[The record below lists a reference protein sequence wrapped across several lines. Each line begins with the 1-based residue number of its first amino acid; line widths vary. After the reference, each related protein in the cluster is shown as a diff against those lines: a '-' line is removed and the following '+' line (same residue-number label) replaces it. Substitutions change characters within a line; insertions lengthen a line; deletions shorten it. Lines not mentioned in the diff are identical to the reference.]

1 MNAISQAF
9 RAHLSGE
16 TTTLCHCWRVTRRDG
31 NVAGYTDHDQPLMV
45 DGTAFQPETGF
56 SASEARDRL
65 GLSTDTVDIDGALSS
80 LDISDAEIAAG
91 LFDGAGV
98 ETLLVNWSDPNQ
110 WTLLRKAVIG
120 KIVRS
125 DGQFTAELLSPTESL
140 DRVNGRFIRRSC
152 DAVLGDH
159 RCKVALDRPGF
170 HASGVVAEIEGRDAV
185 LVSGLNDVEA
195 GWFSHGQLTW
205 LSGANAGRIE
215 QVLDHA
221 RRLDGVRLMLWRD
234 GTITSA
240 PGDAFT
246 VEVGCDKLFATCRGK
261 FGNGLNFR
269 GFPHLPG
276 NDAAYGYV
284 TDGVVFD
291 GAPLVP

>member
-1 MNAISQAF
+1 MSVKEEF
-9 RAHLSGE
+9 RAHLQGA

-31 NVAGYTDHDQPLMV
+31 RVAGYTDHDERLTV
-45 DGTAFQPETGF
+45 DGAVFQPESGF

-80 LDISDAEIAAG
+80 LDISDEEITAG
-91 LFDGAGV
+91 AFDGAGV
-98 ETLLVNWSDPNQ
+98 ETLLVNWSDPSQ

-120 KIVRS
+120 KITRA

-140 DRVNGRFIRRSC
+140 DRVNGRYIRREC
-152 DAVLGDH
+152 DAVLGDR
-159 RCKVALDRPGF
+159 RCKVALDRPDF
-170 HASGVVAEIEGRDAV
+170 HASGLVVEIEGRDAV
-185 LVSGLNDVEA
+185 LVSGLNEAEA
-195 GWFSHGQLTW
+195 GWFSHGRLTW
-205 LSGANAGRIE
+205 TSGANAGRTE

-221 RRLDGVRLMLWRD
+221 RRLDGVRLVLWRD
-234 GTITSA
+234 GTIVSA

-246 VEVGCDKLFATCRGK
+246 VEVGCDKLFATCKAK
-261 FGNGLNFR
+261 FGNSANFR

-291 GAPLVP
+291 GAPIVP